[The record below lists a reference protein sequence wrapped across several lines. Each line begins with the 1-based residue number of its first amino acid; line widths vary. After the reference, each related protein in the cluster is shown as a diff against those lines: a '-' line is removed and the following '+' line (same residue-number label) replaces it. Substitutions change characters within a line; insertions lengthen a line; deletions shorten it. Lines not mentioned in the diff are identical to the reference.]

1 MTVFSRETFPMR
13 RVTLEEALLGGVWAG
28 LGLLLLTPFVVTA
41 ETVFPFVVG
50 KALYSRT
57 IIEVVFALWVLLAL
71 RHPAHRPPRSPLL
84 LLLGAALGVAL
95 LTAFLGANPQ
105 HSLWSSYERMQGVLD
120 SAHWFA
126 FAVVLAS
133 VLRTM
138 RHWRILLNLNLAASL
153 AMALL
158 AVAEG
163 LELQDASWLDWRKA
177 KVTATLGNEAFLS
190 TYVLLNILIAL
201 GFLLHSFVRKAAPPV
216 PSKAAARR
224 RLAVWSGRLF
234 WAGTVVL
241 NLWAFSLTG
250 VRGGLLGLLA
260 GFGFVLCMGVF
271 FSQARLARLAITFI
285 SFLAGVGVTLMVIL
299 FLQPGVFA
307 PDAKFSNP
315 FLDSLVNPIHRRT
328 VDTRQAIWSAAV
340 KGIAERPLVGWGPE
354 NFDLVFGRYVRTD
367 RIDLPVHDRAHN
379 QLLELATTQG
389 LLGVLPYLGIWLFAF
404 YAVVRVAGSLGA
416 GERIPILFV
425 GAALVAH
432 FVQSQTSVNSSV
444 AILQCMLLLALVAR
458 LKAETVPVRSR
469 SGQSRERLLNA
480 AQRLGLSGQ
489 PWRKA
494 ALATAAAAALA
505 VPIMGVSLSLSMQ
518 AGAHAFWR
526 AATAESGEQVIGFL
540 QQAIVEF
547 EPLASGPRRALF
559 DGAAKLWPVLHAE
572 GDDTAARTLALV
584 EAEAAAALASEADNW
599 RTQAALANFYWA
611 VAIFDPTYDEQ
622 AFLHFEQAVKLA
634 PYASVPVLDVAVMPS
649 PRPPEPS

>member
-1 MTVFSRETFPMR
+1 MTNRADFMMR
-13 RVTLEEALLGGVWAG
+13 PVRLEKALLGGVWAG
-28 LGLLLLTPFVVTA
+28 LGLLLLTPFVVTP

-57 IIEVVFALWVLLAL
+57 IIQVVFALWVLLAL
-71 RHPAHRPPRSPLL
+71 LNPAHRPPRSWLL
-84 LLLGAALGVAL
+84 LLLGVALGVAL

-105 HSLWSSYERMQGVLD
+105 HSLWSSYERMEGVLD
-120 SAHWFA
+120 SAHWLA
-126 FAVVLAS
+126 FALVLAS

-158 AVAEG
+158 AVSEG
-163 LELQDASWLDWRKA
+163 LELQDASWSDWRVA

-190 TYVLLNILIAL
+190 TYLILNILIAL
-201 GFLLHSFVRKAAPPV
+201 GFLLHSFVRKAAPSA
-216 PSKAAARR
+216 PSKAAARQ
-224 RLAVWSGRLF
+224 RLLVWGGRLF
-234 WAGTVVL
+234 WTGTAVL

-271 FSQARLARLAITFI
+271 FSQARLARLASTLI

-299 FLQPGVFA
+299 FLQPGFFA
-307 PDAKFSNP
+307 PGAKFSNP

-340 KGIAERPLVGWGPE
+340 EGIAERPLVGWGPE
-354 NFDLVFGRYVRTD
+354 NFDLVFGRYVSTD

-404 YAVVRVAGSLGA
+404 YALVRIAGSLGA

-432 FVQSQTSVNSSV
+432 FVQSQTSISSSV
-444 AILQCMLLLALVAR
+444 STLQCMLLLALVAR
-458 LKAETVPVRSR
+458 LQADTAPASSR
-469 SGQSRERLLNA
+469 LGRLRDWLLNA
-480 AQRLGLSGQ
+480 ARRLGLNGQ

-494 ALATAAAAALA
+494 ALATAVTAALA
-505 VPIMGVSLSLSMQ
+505 APTIGVSLSLSMHS
-518 AGAHAFWR
+518 GAHAFWK
-526 AATAESGEQVIGFL
+526 AATAEPDDQILGLL

-547 EPLASGPRRALF
+547 EPLASGPRRMLFNSAARLWPALHF
-559 DGAAKLWPVLHAE
+559 EKDGATE
-572 GDDTAARTLALV
+572 STLALV
-584 EAEAAAALASEADNW
+584 EAEAAAALVREAGNW

-611 VAIFDPTYDEQ
+611 VSIFDPTYDEK
-622 AFLHFEQAVKLA
+622 AFRHFEQAVKLA
-634 PYASVPVLDVAVMPS
+634 PHASVSVLDVAVMPS
-649 PRPPEPS
+649 PPPPDPS